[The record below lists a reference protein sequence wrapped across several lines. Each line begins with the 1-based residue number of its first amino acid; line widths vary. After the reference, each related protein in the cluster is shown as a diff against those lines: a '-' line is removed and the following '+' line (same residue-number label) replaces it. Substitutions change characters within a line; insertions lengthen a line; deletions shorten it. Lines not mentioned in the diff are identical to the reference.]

1 MTIQITGVEEVE
13 KKLKSLSSVMQ
24 SKLLRKLGN
33 KVASQAKQRITSQT
47 DLEGRGFAAR
57 AININKPKRKKLLA
71 GLKKLVR
78 VVSVNNEQVVI
89 GFTGLAQ
96 TIAGKQ
102 QSGFTENRT
111 SAQNRAVS
119 GALTKPATKKQALTL
134 IALGYLIKKRKPT
147 VNAIRATMTIGRA
160 GLIIRQMRIK
170 QGIPIKSSWKI
181 TTPARAFLGV
191 NADDEKALVQIITD
205 EINKTIN

>member
-1 MTIQITGVEEVE
+1 
-13 KKLKSLSSVMQ
+13 MQ

-47 DLEGRGFAAR
+47 NLEGRGFAAR

-102 QSGFTENRT
+102 QSGFTETRT
-111 SAQNRAVS
+111 SAQNRALPNAMS
-119 GALTKPATKKQALTL
+119 KPATRKQALVL
-134 IALGYLIKKRKPT
+134 IALGYRIKKRKPT
-147 VNAIRATMTIGRA
+147 ISAIRAIMTTGRA
-160 GLIIRQMRIK
+160 ALIIRQMRIK

-191 NADDEKALVQIITD
+191 NADDEKALLQIITD